1 MLARQSMMSLRL
13 FSEVFV
19 LSQCSV
25 RAWVGTMAPKA
36 KSSAGPK
43 KVSETAALKAATLLA
58 DRDQQVFEKV
68 KENKDDGED
77 EDSDDGMSIRR
88 RRGMRRVMSRRAA
101 ATATTR

>member
-1 MLARQSMMSLRL
+1 MLARQSMMAVRL
-13 FSEVFV
+13 FGEVFV
-19 LSQCSV
+19 LSRCSI
-25 RAWVGTMAPKA
+25 RALVGPMAPKA
-36 KSSAGPK
+36 KSSGGAN
-43 KVSETAALKAATLLA
+43 KVSDTAALKAATLLA
-58 DRDQQVFEKV
+58 DRDQQVFEKE